1 MTPVVWVNPNDDWSD
16 DTESLAEIE
25 NQAVQHQ
32 SDDEGMHSVGD
43 DQFLSSDEDSV
54 QRGESNGV
62 Y

>member
-1 MTPVVWVNPNDDWSD
+1 MNPNDDWSD